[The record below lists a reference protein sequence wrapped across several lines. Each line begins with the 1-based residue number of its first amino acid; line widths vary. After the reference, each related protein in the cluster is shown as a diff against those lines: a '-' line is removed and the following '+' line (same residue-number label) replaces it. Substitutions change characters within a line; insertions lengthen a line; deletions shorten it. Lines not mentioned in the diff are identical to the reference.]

1 MKKYLLYLLVLMLLF
16 GVLSISINKPVNSF
30 LPSAGPSLN
39 SNANRDMGTGLA
51 LDNTGKSSEKQFII
65 RTFNWQNKKKEK
77 RQTTLKIPK
86 KALKEEI
93 KNFGIVKN
101 MYHPRYLK
109 KQGFKRLGE
118 EFVVDYKEV
127 YQRNSKYF
135 EELTGDLTKSAMIEK
150 DRDPLLDLLVFTQ
163 QIEYKIPPKIL
174 NGKYIHEFYT
184 PLQCLE
190 KKTGDCDSKSVLLA
204 EFLGTMEKTQRTKPA
219 DDEVTL
225 AILVLKGY
233 GIFHAILAIKRKP
246 LPGTLKLFFHGKG
259 YFMPLEASGPGWM
272 PGFVGKNTF
281 NCLKAG
287 LFRFEALN

>member
-1 MKKYLLYLLVLMLLF
+1 MLGLV
-16 GVLSISINKPVNSF
+16 SISINKPVDKFSPN
-30 LPSAGPSLN
+30 AGPALN
-39 SNANRDMGTGLA
+39 SNSNRVLGTGSA
-51 LDNTGKSSEKQFII
+51 VSNPGERSDKQNVL

-101 MYHPRYLK
+101 MYHPKYLK

-118 EFVVDYKEV
+118 QFVVDYKEV
-127 YQRNSKYF
+127 YQRNLKHF
-135 EELTGDLTKSAMIEK
+135 EELTTDLIESTKLEI
-150 DRDPLLDLLVFTQ
+150 DQDPLLDLLFFTQ

-174 NGKYIHEFYT
+174 NGKYIREFYP

-204 EFLGTMEKTQRTKPA
+204 EFIGTLEKKQSSTTA
-219 DDEVTL
+219 AEGVTL
-225 AILVLKGY
+225 AVLVLKGY